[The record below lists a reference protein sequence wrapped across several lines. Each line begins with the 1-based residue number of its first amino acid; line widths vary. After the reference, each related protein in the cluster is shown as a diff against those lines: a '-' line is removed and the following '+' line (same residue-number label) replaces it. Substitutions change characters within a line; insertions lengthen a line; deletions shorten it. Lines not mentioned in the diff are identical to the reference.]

1 MKKKITAVLVCIL
14 MLCAAAG
21 YFIYRRKYAETVIM
35 TSEHGGYG
43 IRIVM
48 QGDPEFPYGPVTCR
62 ADLYKRGAQINW
74 AILVLYND
82 GKTPFDDQ
90 FSVEWQEERAVITA
104 YPEET
109 EPVTAELYFGGKQ
122 KKE

>member
-1 MKKKITAVLVCIL
+1 MEFLQS
-14 MLCAAAG
+14 AAASS
-21 YFIYRRKYAETVIM
+21 FLARKSILKGFSDEFLC
-35 TSEHGGYG
+35 GGYG

-48 QGDPEFPYGPVTCR
+48 QGEPEFPYGPVTCR

-82 GKTPFDDQ
+82 GKIPFDDQ